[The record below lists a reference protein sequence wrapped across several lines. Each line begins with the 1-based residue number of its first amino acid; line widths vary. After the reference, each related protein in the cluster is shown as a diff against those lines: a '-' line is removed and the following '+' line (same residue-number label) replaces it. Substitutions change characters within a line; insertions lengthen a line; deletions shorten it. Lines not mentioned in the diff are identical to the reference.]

1 MMRRRR
7 SRRKKR
13 PSWLKKQPPL
23 PKRQQKHRPLSQWKT
38 TGEASQLQARR
49 RKARKERLLNQ
60 SLCLNPN
67 LSLNRQPRSRSQSPQ
82 LQHQKPQ
89 QTTCGDSPQQRRK
102 RRARK
107 ARSVHVLLFVFFT
120 FLWCLKD
127 VSPLHGVI
135 IRASGQGG
143 GLH

>member
-1 MMRRRR
+1 MMRKRR

-13 PSWLKKQPPL
+13 PSWLKKQPPPL
-23 PKRQQKHRPLSQWKT
+23 KRQQKHRPLSQWKT
-38 TGEASQLQARR
+38 TGEVSQLQARR
-49 RKARKERLLNQ
+49 RKARRERLLNQ
-60 SLCLNPN
+60 SLCL
-67 LSLNRQPRSRSQSPQ
+67 SLNQSLNHQPRNRSQSPQ
-82 LQHQKPQ
+82 LQHQKLQ
-89 QTTCGDSPQQRRK
+89 QTTCGDSPRQRRR

-120 FLWCLKD
+120 FLWCLED